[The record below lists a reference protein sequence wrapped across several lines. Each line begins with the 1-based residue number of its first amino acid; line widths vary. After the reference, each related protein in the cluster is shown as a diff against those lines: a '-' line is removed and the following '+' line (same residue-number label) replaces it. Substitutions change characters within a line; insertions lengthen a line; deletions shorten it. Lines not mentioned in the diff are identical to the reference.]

1 MSRQAKIIIFG
12 VILAYSLY
20 SHQNDSSIFD
30 WATETREN
38 SNKKNFNKETDK
50 LTRESAL
57 IDDFTNAIELDPYD
71 ELAYLG
77 RGDSKISL
85 KDYYGAIEDYTKA
98 IELDPNFVKAFY
110 GRGKAKHNS
119 KDFSGAI
126 EDYNKAIDIESDY
139 SAIYNSRG
147 DSKISLKD
155 YYGAIEDYNRFIG
168 SNTSDETTAYLN
180 RGFARENIGDLD
192 GACKD
197 WNYIKKWN
205 KVAEKYVLDKCDIKD
220 KNEFFSGDKKIELPI
235 FFFQPKNGFSPY
247 NAYFG
252 KGIYD
257 NSSGNVFI
265 LKNSND
271 TDAVVLLVNAYSG
284 KKVRN
289 EYVRK
294 GASFEMTGVPNGTY
308 YLEWASGTNWSP
320 ELKVGRLTGGF
331 QSKATFTKTRD
342 RNDWMSVDGY
352 KQWTVTLY
360 SVTGGDVES
369 ENLSANEFGN

>member
-12 VILAYSLY
+12 VILAYSIY

-30 WATETREN
+30 WATETREVNKREGQERINKRKEKEDSNNNTKDSEAYIDFEEYIIN
-38 SNKKNFNKETDK
+38 SDLPKLFNK
-50 LTRESAL
+50 
-57 IDDFTNAIELDPYD
+57 
-71 ELAYLG
+71 
-77 RGDSKISL
+77 
-85 KDYYGAIEDYTKA
+85 
-98 IELDPNFVKAFY
+98 
-110 GRGKAKHNS
+110 
-119 KDFSGAI
+119 
-126 EDYNKAIDIESDY
+126 
-139 SAIYNSRG
+139 
-147 DSKISLKD
+147 
-155 YYGAIEDYNRFIG
+155 
-168 SNTSDETTAYLN
+168 
-180 RGFARENIGDLD
+180 
-192 GACKD
+192 
-197 WNYIKKWN
+197 
-205 KVAEKYVLDKCDIKD
+205 
-220 KNEFFSGDKKIELPI
+220 
-235 FFFQPKNGFSPY
+235 PKNGFSPY

-289 EYVRK
+289 EFVGRGDTFK
-294 GASFEMTGVPNGTY
+294 MTGVPNGTY

>member
-12 VILAYSLY
+12 IILAYSLY

-30 WATETREN
+30 WANETRET
-38 SNKKNFNKETDK
+38 NKRKGEERINKRKE
-50 LTRESAL
+50 
-57 IDDFTNAIELDPYD
+57 IE
-71 ELAYLG
+71 E
-77 RGDSKISL
+77 
-85 KDYYGAIEDYTKA
+85 
-98 IELDPNFVKAFY
+98 
-110 GRGKAKHNS
+110 S
-119 KDFSGAI
+119 KD
-126 EDYNKAIDIESDY
+126 DITKTQ
-139 SAIYNSRG
+139 SA
-147 DSKISLKD
+147 KD
-155 YYGAIEDYNRFIG
+155 LI
-168 SNTSDETTAYLN
+168 
-180 RGFARENIGDLD
+180 
-192 GACKD
+192 
-197 WNYIKKWN
+197 
-205 KVAEKYVLDKCDIKD
+205 EKYSVNPD
-220 KNEFFSGDKKIELPI
+220 FPEL
-235 FFFQPKNGFSPY
+235 FLQPKNGFSPY

-257 NSSGNVFI
+257 NSSGDVFI

-289 EYVRK
+289 EFVGR
-294 GASFEMTGVPNGTY
+294 GDTFEMTGVPNGTY

-331 QSKATFTKTRD
+331 QVKATFTKTRD